1 MIRLRAGLLDQPNL
15 VNHVIIVHH
24 QQKNGD
30 WIGLEGKPGGVG
42 WINLTQRRVLK
53 SPYVLA
59 NNEQPKTEDQ
69 RFLIAKASEKLLGVQ
84 YDWVGIAQEA
94 FAWGP
99 AVRIFGFM
107 NNKWGNR
114 DNPPEHVFC
123 SNYADWVYDS
133 VGAWSPGAL
142 FDRSITPNDWA
153 KFIIEKGWKL
163 K

>member
-1 MIRLRAGLLDQPNL
+1 MDQPNL

-24 QQKNGD
+24 KQPNGD

-42 WINLTQRRVLK
+42 WINITQRKVLK
-53 SPYVLA
+53 SPYSLTNA
-59 NNEQPKTEDQ
+59 QQPKTEES

-94 FAWGP
+94 FSWGDS
-99 AVRIFGFM
+99 RTILKFLNQG
-107 NNKWGNR
+107 WGNSGH
-114 DNPPEHVFC
+114 PPEHVFC
-123 SNYADWVYDS
+123 SNYADWVYDY
-133 VGAWSPGAL
+133 VGLWSPGVR
-142 FDRSITPNDWA
+142 FDRNVSPNDWA